1 MLSELLLCL
10 KHLPEWEAPTLAT
23 SQLDT
28 RQKDGGESSVLWEGG
43 MILSLID
50 RNRAPSPSHPL
61 ATKTIV
67 WCGDLLPGQK
77 FPEHPLPKHH
87 Q

>member
-10 KHLPEWEAPTLAT
+10 KHLPEWEAPSPAT

-28 RQKDGGESSVLWEGG
+28 RQKDGGEGSVWWEGG
-43 MILSLID
+43 MILSFID
-50 RNRAPSPSHPL
+50 RNRAPSPSHQ
-61 ATKTIV
+61 KIV